1 MSHHQWDTICQEIWY
16 GVYDAITDVHYGF
29 RQHAAALSLDN
40 DSKVYLLRRNV
51 LCFRHQ
57 SHQVFH
63 LMIVRT
69 VSAWAFGQKL
79 PHFANLHMPR
89 TVVNRERSPKVSW
102 KYHIERFLAS
112 IIHTSLSGSKCSS
125 NRQINFFGSRS
136 QSDLKASFTKES
148 DHQIYPA
155 VTPNNPAITT
165 KGKIVVIAG
174 WSKGIDYAI
183 ANAFGIAN
191 ASKIVLLTRTK
202 ETLKEAQTLLK
213 SIFVNTVFC
222 YCSVDITNRK
232 IMADVFES
240 IRDKVGEPNVLVLSA
255 AYLHPLKAGLD
266 ISDEDLDRSFDVN
279 FKANINLVRIFF
291 DSRTQYSETKILIN
305 VSAVAA
311 HTQQPNMSAY
321 GASKA
326 AFVHWLD
333 HAQAEH
339 LGMMRIHHMH
349 PGIIRTDL
357 LRDRGSGV
365 GGWDWKNGKSRFS
378 DIWLWLWLNV
388 Y

>member
-1 MSHHQWDTICQEIWY
+1 M
-16 GVYDAITDVHYGF
+16 
-29 RQHAAALSLDN
+29 
-40 DSKVYLLRRNV
+40 LL
-51 LCFRHQ
+51 
-57 SHQVFH
+57 
-63 LMIVRT
+63 
-69 VSAWAFGQKL
+69 A
-79 PHFANLHMPR
+79 
-89 TVVNRERSPKVSW
+89 
-102 KYHIERFLAS
+102 
-112 IIHTSLSGSKCSS
+112 
-125 NRQINFFGSRS
+125 
-136 QSDLKASFTKES
+136 
-148 DHQIYPA
+148 
-155 VTPNNPAITT
+155 
-165 KGKIVVIAG
+165 
-174 WSKGIDYAI
+174 
-183 ANAFGIAN
+183 
-191 ASKIVLLTRTK
+191 RTK

-291 DSRTQYSETKILIN
+291 DPRTQYSETKILIN

-365 GGWDWKNGKSRFS
+365 GGWEWKNGKSRFS
-378 DIWLWLWLNV
+378 DIWL
-388 Y
+388 